1 MSENRKFLLL
11 ILLILGIFAGEK
23 LYKNFNTEKNKKESK
38 YELTVTRNTYKDKN
52 EPLDINKATVDTM
65 LKNGISLRYA
75 EGIDEYR
82 EITGGF
88 QNIEELRRIKGI
100 GAKTLEKIAV
110 KVRVYEK
117 AKRNELY
124 INEASDK
131 ILLYFGFTKKEI
143 NKIRKKQKENFKINS
158 NIELR
163 ELLDEERYY
172 YFKDFV
178 QYERY

>member
-1 MSENRKFLLL
+1 MSENKKFLLL
-11 ILLILGIFAGEK
+11 ILVILGIFAGEK
-23 LYKNFNTEKNKKESK
+23 LYKNLNLKKNRKESK
-38 YELTVTRNTYKDKN
+38 YELTITKNSYEDKN
-52 EPLDINKATVDTM
+52 GPLDINKATVDSM
-65 LKNGISLRYA
+65 LKNGISLKYA

-88 QNIEELRRIKGI
+88 LTIEELRRIKGI
-100 GAKTLEKIAV
+100 GARTFEKISE
-110 KVRVYEK
+110 KIIVYEK
-117 AKRNELY
+117 PERNSFY

-131 ILLYFGFTKKEI
+131 TLLYFGFTKKEI
-143 NKIRKKQKENFKINS
+143 KKIRKEQNRNFKINS

-163 ELLDEERYY
+163 NILGDERYY